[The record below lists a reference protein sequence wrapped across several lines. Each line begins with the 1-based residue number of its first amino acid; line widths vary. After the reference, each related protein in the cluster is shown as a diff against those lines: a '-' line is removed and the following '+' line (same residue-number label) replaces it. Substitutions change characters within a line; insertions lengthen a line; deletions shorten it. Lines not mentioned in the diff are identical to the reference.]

1 MARWIDTIRTAF
13 SKSRP
18 AKDPALHRG
27 ASPSPSAGRPPVILA
42 RYDAVKFTGN
52 RHRRLL
58 DRGTEESEF
67 RIYDRMYAIA
77 LGRDMH
83 RNQARY
89 VALER
94 QIARMTAGS
103 VKCQLNTR
111 DRAWNVAAER
121 YFNKVFSRDCLLT
134 IPRTHLS
141 ELLRRLF

>member
-18 AKDPALHRG
+18 AKGSAVRRG

-42 RYDAVKFTGN
+42 RYDAVRMTGN
-52 RHRRLL
+52 RHRRIM

-67 RIYDRMYAIA
+67 LPYDRMYAIT

-89 VALER
+89 VALEKM
-94 QIARMTAGS
+94 I
-103 VKCQLNTR
+103 
-111 DRAWNVAAER
+111 
-121 YFNKVFSRDCLLT
+121 SR
-134 IPRTHLS
+134 
-141 ELLRRLF
+141 EKK